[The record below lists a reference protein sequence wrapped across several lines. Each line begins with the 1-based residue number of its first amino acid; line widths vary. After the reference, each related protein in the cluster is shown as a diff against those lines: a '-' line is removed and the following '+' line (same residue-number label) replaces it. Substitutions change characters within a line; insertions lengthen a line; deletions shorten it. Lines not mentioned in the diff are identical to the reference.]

1 MSGGASDP
9 VPGRR
14 SRSIPELMTVN
25 EVAATLRLSRSRV
38 YELIATRELPAY
50 KPGGRIRIP
59 ADAVRQFLRDS
70 RV

>member
-1 MSGGASDP
+1 MSGGASKP

-25 EVAATLRLSRSRV
+25 EVAAALRLSRSRV
-38 YELIATRELPAY
+38 YELITTRELPAY
-50 KPGGRIRIP
+50 RPGGRIRIP